1 MYYVSGLYCIAFYLK
16 TLQDTSFAGDG
27 KLRVALDVA
36 KRVPKPAKLQ
46 IRVYITEEK
55 DRLLKAI
62 AGIKSS
68 VNAIVNEA
76 IEHWLEEEE
85 QKEIVEKF
93 NLDRLDELD

>member
-1 MYYVSGLYCIAFYLK
+1 
-16 TLQDTSFAGDG
+16 
-27 KLRVALDVA
+27 
-36 KRVPKPAKLQ
+36 VPKPAKPQ
-46 IRVYITEEK
+46 IRVYISEEK

-62 AGIKSS
+62 AGIKDSS

-76 IEHWLEEEE
+76 IEHWLEEAE